1 MTLSRRSL
9 LRGFAAAT
17 GLASF
22 SPRYAFC
29 LVAAESTFKLPPQAS
44 WSSAQKEGHGRVM
57 QEFRKCRVR
66 PRHRAMLFE
75 GLVYAVSQGHRE
87 RDPIAKCAT
96 EYLQKTYAEIPDWL
110 KIVALVL
117 QIIVALVTLLLLFI

>member
-1 MTLSRRSL
+1 MTVSRRCL
-9 LRGFAAAT
+9 LRSLAASA
-17 GLASF
+17 GLIIL
-22 SPRYAFC
+22 SPKHAFC
-29 LVAAESTFKLPPQAS
+29 FVAAESTFKLPSQAS
-44 WSSAQKEGHGRVM
+44 WSSAQKEGHGRIM

-66 PRHRAMLFE
+66 PRHRARLFE

-117 QIIVALVTLLLLFI
+117 QIVVALVTLLLLFI